1 MKKIFMTAL
10 CSMFMVSNMAMAAGG
25 DGEKQNLPWENAIEI
40 LQKSLFFLG
49 SSLFLIGLLWAGYGF
64 LVQQEKEAGFK
75 RLLGTF
81 IGGSIIFG
89 SKTIMSTVFGASF

>member
-1 MKKIFMTAL
+1 MKKIFITVTFYL
-10 CSMFMVSNMAMAAGG
+10 LTVSNIAMAG
-25 DGEKQNLPWENAIEI
+25 DAQGSDLPWEHAIET

-49 SSLFLIGLLWAGYGF
+49 GSLVLIGLLWAGYGF
-64 LVQQEKEAGFK
+64 LAQGEKEAGFK

-89 SKTIMSTVFGASF
+89 AKTIVSTVFGASF